1 MIEAV
6 VSRNNKENDN
16 QTNINLPKNLR
27 QIGDI
32 SRDKKIYIEDYT
44 QSYIRQT
51 VRNRTIPC
59 MGVLL
64 GSRIRD
70 GNRKYMFVNGA
81 VKADKG
87 IMRNNRVIMT
97 DTMRLEIKEEAARYY
112 HNTSEVGWYYVSDQE
127 NIEENMSVLKN
138 HIDNYQK
145 KDGIF
150 IHYNYEKDELTVYT
164 CALGVLTPLPG
175 YYIYFEKNK
184 NMQDYMI
191 DNLIPATTESIYT
204 DNTSKKIREK
214 IREKQEEK
222 EHEKIM
228 SAMYV
233 IATMVLV
240 LAAAFGMNIIKD
252 SRRINSVDSA
262 ISSMANTISEIGS
275 IIMPR
280 EQPTDNSEEKAVEV
294 MKLNGEVE
302 TETEE
307 SISESDTPTDDIS
320 SSKDTSQNNSN
331 SNTVQSALSQS
342 GTTNTEKLTW
352 NSDKTTHI
360 VEYGETITSICK
372 KYYGND
378 DKKTVLMD
386 INNLKDEDKIYV
398 GQTLIIP

>member
-6 VSRNNKENDN
+6 VSKSNNKDENK
-16 QTNINLPKNLR
+16 TNINLPKNLR
-27 QIGDI
+27 QIGEI
-32 SRDKKIYIEDYT
+32 SREKKIYIEDYT

-51 VRNRTIPC
+51 VRNRMIPC

-70 GNRKYMFVNGA
+70 NGRKYIFVNGA

-97 DTMRLEIKEEAARYY
+97 DTLKNEIQEEAARYY

-138 HIDNYQK
+138 HIDNFQK

-164 CALGVLTPLPG
+164 CTLGTLTPLPG
-175 YYIYFEKNK
+175 YYIYFEKNR

-191 DNLIPATTESIYT
+191 DNLIPATTESI
-204 DNTSKKIREK
+204 DSDETSKKIREK
-214 IREKQEEK
+214 IRYKQEEK
-222 EHEKIM
+222 EHERLM
-228 SAMYV
+228 SAVYV
-233 IATMVLV
+233 MATMVLV

-252 SRRINSVDSA
+252 SKRINSVDNT
-262 ISSMANTISEIGS
+262 INSMATTISEIGKM
-275 IIMPR
+275 IIPGSSGSGSVD
-280 EQPTDNSEEKAVEV
+280 EGETVEV

-302 TETEE
+302 TETETSTE
-307 SISESDTPTDDIS
+307 ESESSTESDA
-320 SSKDTSQNNSN
+320 DTSINDAQD
-331 SNTVQSALSQS
+331 TILHQS
-342 GTTNTEKLTW
+342 GSTNTENLT
-352 NSDKTTHI
+352 SQQEETLHTVK
-360 VEYGETITSICK
+360 YGETITSICK
-372 KYYGND
+372 KYYGTD
-378 DKKTVLMD
+378 DKKTVLMNM
-386 INNLKDEDKIYV
+386 NNLSDEDKIYV